1 MTTPRLDPVHVARWC
16 AAQGWP
22 VFPLAPGGKV
32 PMPGCQRCRHSSSA
46 HEAHPAVGCPCLEAG
61 RWCHGFYAA
70 TLDAALITRWW
81 ADRRRGVGV
90 STGPARLVVI
100 DADRHTTT
108 PPAHTLLL
116 PGVALSLQE
125 TGSVRDGVDVLRL
138 LARRSGQ
145 PDPATGALTLTV
157 ATPSGGL
164 HLWFRAPA
172 RTRWCSSNGGDH
184 RGRRLGWQLDVRAT
198 GGLVVAPGTTTAA
211 GAYRIVG
218 PARSPALL
226 PTWLAGQLTATGHLL
241 DERAPDAGETK
252 VPNRARAAAARAA
265 GHHQAGRGGGGGGQ
279 RWAQQTAETVLAAV
293 VDCGWLPEGAGWSA
307 AVNRAAYTLGGL
319 IAGGHITEPAAYAA
333 LLEAALTARP
343 AKRAAALG
351 IIRSGLAAGARRA
364 LHPRDQR

>member
-1 MTTPRLDPVHVARWC
+1 MTPPRPDPVRVARWC

-22 VFPLAPGGKV
+22 VFPLTPGGKV
-32 PMPGCQRCRHSSSA
+32 PMPGCRRCRHSSSA
-46 HEAHPAVGCPCLEAG
+46 HEVHPAVGCPCLAMG

-100 DADRHTTT
+100 DADRHTAT
-108 PPAHTLLL
+108 PGADTLLL
-116 PGVALSLQE
+116 PGAVLSPQE
-125 TGSVRDGVDVLRL
+125 ASSVRDGVDVLRL
-138 LARRSGQ
+138 IARRSGQ
-145 PDPATGALTLTV
+145 PDPAAGALTLTV

-172 RTRWCSSNGGDH
+172 RTRWHSSNGGDH

-211 GAYRIVG
+211 GTYRIVG

-226 PTWLAGQLTATGHLL
+226 PSWLAGQLTATGHLL
-241 DERAPDAGETK
+241 EEPAPDPGETK

-265 GHHQAGRGGGGGGQ
+265 GRHHGGGGGGGGSQ
-279 RWAQQTAETVLAAV
+279 RWAQQTAATVLEAV
-293 VDCGWLPEGAGWSA
+293 VDCGQLPEGAGWSA

-319 IAGGHITEPAAYAA
+319 IAAGHITEPAACDA
-333 LLEAALTARP
+333 LLEAAVTARP

-351 IIRSGLAAGARRA
+351 IIRSGLTAGQRRA
-364 LHPRDQR
+364 LHPKDQR